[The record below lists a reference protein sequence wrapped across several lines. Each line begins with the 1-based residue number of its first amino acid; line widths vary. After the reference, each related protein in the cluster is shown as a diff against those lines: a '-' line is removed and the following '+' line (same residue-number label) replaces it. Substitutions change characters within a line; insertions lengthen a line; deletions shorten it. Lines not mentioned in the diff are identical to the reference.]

1 MKKFTVAAA
10 VAAMMLLCGSLL
22 AQTNTP
28 TNTPTFTATPLARTP
43 LPIPFKPSAT
53 GGYQFRIF
61 KFSLDNTYPAN
72 GWVFG
77 PQNFNVTVIDF
88 FAAGA
93 TAGSGNTGVVLIY
106 DYANNK
112 LKCYKG
118 AAGLLAECAATD
130 ANGLAVRAL
139 VIGH

>member
-1 MKKFTVAAA
+1 MKKFTVLVVLAAA
-10 VAAMMLLCGSLL
+10 IALMVPFGGDLF
-22 AQTNTP
+22 AQTATP
-28 TNTPTFTATPLARTP
+28 TPTPLARTP

-53 GGYQFRIF
+53 GGYRFGIF
-61 KFSLDNTYPAN
+61 KLTLDNTYPAG
-72 GWVFG
+72 GWIFG
-77 PQNFNVTVIDF
+77 PQNFNMAAIDWF
-88 FAAGA
+88 SAGGTSGA
-93 TAGSGNTGVVLIY
+93 GNTGILLIY